1 MATQFYSWSN
11 GYDQR
16 VQDGEQLE
24 ADLRRALEHET
35 NTVTELR
42 AELATSRA
50 FSQAYDPDDTSSLI
64 SQLGRISSG
73 IDDTSFNIA
82 SGIPGDRS
90 QALFTTDTAA
100 TLERN
105 VRNEHGDVERAVFEN
120 LAKYCVDSKETVEG
134 YAIRACATVL
144 SIGIRRGIFDMFCAG
159 VPNEQNAFFLEL
171 YLRIRAEE
179 PQDRAARWRSISFA
193 RAITSSQE
201 NDNAF
206 TSTVTDELLANLAL
220 ALAPFLSTPESSVK
234 FLAPFRADVAKL
246 TLQAVQWQVRTR
258 RDFLSYDY
266 ETTLNHLRAGGEKGE
281 VIAFVGFGLRQVKGV
296 ARDNPARIELEV
308 HDLVQ

>member
-1 MATQFYSWSN
+1 MSSLIFLDAIIQ
-11 GYDQR
+11 
-16 VQDGEQLE
+16 
-24 ADLRRALEHET
+24 
-35 NTVTELR
+35 

-171 YLRIRAEE
+171 YLRIRAEGSSLILSHSSLPSHSASEPLSLPTE